1 MVQSKPKKI
10 TLILPQNPPLIVL
23 QTKNEVDALKLMQM
37 DSDLVTQ
44 ELEQSEE
51 EEEEDEDEEEEE
63 GAEGNQESPAV
74 KLKNGP
80 HRKKRMWSYSLNTF
94 THYQSQKG
102 LHHQS

>member
-1 MVQSKPKKI
+1 
-10 TLILPQNPPLIVL
+10 
-23 QTKNEVDALKLMQM
+23 MQM
-37 DSDLVTQ
+37 DSDLVTK

-51 EEEEDEDEEEEE
+51 EEEEEEE

-74 KLKNGP
+74 KLKNSP
-80 HRKKRMWSYSLNTF
+80 HRKKHMWSYSLNIF

>member
-1 MVQSKPKKI
+1 MVRSKPKKI
-10 TLILPQNPPLIVL
+10 TLILPQNPPLIVS
-23 QTKNEVDALKLMQM
+23 QTRNEVDALKLMQM
-37 DSDLVTQ
+37 DSDPVTQ

-51 EEEEDEDEEEEE
+51 EEEAEEEEEEE

-80 HRKKRMWSYSLNTF
+80 HRKKRMWSYSPNIF